1 MNRIHILLLALLLAM
16 NGVASGQGLTTE
28 GNDFWLTFLPNHH
41 LSGHL
46 TLLVSGDIATT
57 GRVVSTD
64 STWSQTFTVVPGV
77 VTSVAVPD
85 TFELG
90 EGKLWNKGLHIT
102 TGENISLYASNYR
115 EASYDITNVLP
126 TATLGQHYMVQ
137 TVTASDTSDW
147 ATTVGV
153 VATEDST
160 EVIFNMSWIDED
172 SLFTPWI
179 PFSVLLNRGET
190 YTFRT
195 LGDLSG
201 STVWSEGCKR
211 IAVFAGHECAY
222 VPESCGACDHLVEQV
237 IPTVYWGR
245 KFGITMTTLRS
256 SDYFKIT
263 ALYDSTEVR
272 YDDVSFMLNA
282 NQSRELSM
290 SRAAY
295 NAGFYLES
303 SRPVSV
309 FLYLKGGYCAGQ
321 FGDPAVAVIH
331 PIEQQFSSVTFA
343 NSNTGRI
350 SNHYVNLV
358 TKEIYSDNIML
369 DGAVVDAS
377 NFYPLQG
384 NEEYVYARIQIGH
397 GSHTITSQ
405 SGGFVAHTYGLG
417 DVESYAYPVGA
428 SLDPINPHSFL
439 NGMPFAWYSEANNS
453 FCLNDVFHF
462 SSEVA
467 NEFTT
472 DVVWYFGDGDTAT
485 GISVTHRYLQPGD
498 YNVMVVYSYV
508 DECLG
513 TISYTHN
520 ILIHVY
526 DQAISVTDTVVCG
539 TVCLWN
545 DQLYESVG
553 QYSVPFES
561 DAICDSVAVLNINA
575 FHIPPHPVIDHDYD
589 CEKHECSLRASGDGD
604 YWRWSSTP
612 DNPEIHGHEEEAVLT
627 VTPNVA
633 REYHLFMANSID
645 SLCGNDTSLVI
656 PQIDVFKAVIS
667 ANPFVADM
675 DNTTIILKDFSSNV
689 ASRVWYADTSFIGSG
704 QQEVYEYPIG
714 RDSVIITLVTNS
726 IYGCSDTAQ
735 ITLRLIME
743 GLYVPNIITPSKGD
757 NNCFQVQGSSL
768 LDGEIWIFNR
778 GGQQVW
784 HTDDI
789 NAVWDA
795 TYNGRPLPS
804 AAYVYTIRYRY
815 SHEPNIWY
823 RKTGTVTVI
832 R

>member
-1 MNRIHILLLALLLAM
+1 MSALLLM
-16 NGVASGQGLTTE
+16 VHVAARGQVLTTE

-41 LSGHL
+41 FSGHL
-46 TLLVSGDIATT
+46 TLLVSGNRPTT
-57 GRVVSTD
+57 GLVVSTD
-64 STWSQTFTVVPGV
+64 STWSQTFSVVPGV

-90 EGKLWNKGLHIT
+90 DCCSLRNKGLHVT
-102 TGENISLYASNYR
+102 TRESVSLYASNYR

-126 TATLGQHYMVQ
+126 TATLGQYYMLQ

-172 SLFTPWI
+172 SVFIPWH
-179 PFSVLLNRGET
+179 PFRVMLNRGET

-195 LGDLSG
+195 YGDLSG
-201 STVWSEGCKR
+201 STVWTEDCKR
-211 IAVFAGHECAY
+211 IAVFTGHECAY
-222 VPESCGACDHLVEQV
+222 VPEPCGACDHLVEQMV
-237 IPTVYWGR
+237 PTTYWGR
-245 KFGITMTTLRS
+245 KFGVTMTMLRS
-256 SDYFKIT
+256 SDNFKIT

-282 NQSRELSM
+282 NESRVLSM
-290 SRAAY
+290 SRPLY
-295 NAGFYLES
+295 SAGFYLES
-303 SRPVSV
+303 SKPVSLFV
-309 FLYLKGGYCAGQ
+309 YLKGGYCAGQ
-321 FGDPAVAVIH
+321 FGDPAVAIIH

-358 TKEIYSDNIML
+358 TKQIYSDNIIL
-369 DGAVVDAS
+369 DGAVVETS
-377 NFYPLQG
+377 NFSPLQG

-397 GSHTITSQ
+397 GSHTITSPM
-405 SGGFVAHTYGLG
+405 GGFVAHTYGLG
-417 DVESYAYPVGA
+417 DVESYAYSVGA
-428 SLDPINPHSFL
+428 SLDPINPHSYL
-439 NGMPFAWYSEANNS
+439 NGMPFAMYSEANNS

-485 GISVTHRYLQPGD
+485 GIAVTHQYQQPGD
-498 YNVMVVYSYV
+498 YNVTVSYSYV
-508 DECLG
+508 DDCLG
-513 TISYTHN
+513 VISYTHN
-520 ILIHVY
+520 LPIHVY
-526 DQAISVTDTVVCG
+526 DQAISVTDTVICG

-545 DQLYESVG
+545 DRLYDSVG
-553 QYSVPFES
+553 RYCVTFES

-575 FHIPPHPVIDHDYD
+575 FHIPPYPSISYDYD
-589 CEKHECSLRASGDGD
+589 CEEQRCSLRVSGDGD
-604 YWRWSSTP
+604 YWRWSSSP
-612 DNPEIHGHEEEAVLT
+612 DNPEVHGHEKDTILW

-633 REYHLFMANSID
+633 REYHLFMANSAD
-645 SLCGNDTSLVI
+645 SACGNDTSLVI
-656 PQIDVFKAVIS
+656 PQIDEFKAVVS
-667 ANPFVADM
+667 AIPPIADM
-675 DNTTIILKDFSSNV
+675 NNSTVILRDLSWGV
-689 ASRVWYADTSFIGSG
+689 ASRVWYADTSIIGFG
-704 QQEVYEYPIG
+704 QQEVYDYPLN

-735 ITLRLIME
+735 AVLRFISE
-743 GLYVPNIITPSKGD
+743 GLYVPNFITPSKGE
-757 NNCFQVQGSSL
+757 NNHFQVRGTSL

-778 GGQQVW
+778 GGQQLW
-784 HTDDI
+784 HTNNI
-789 NAVWDA
+789 NDFWDA
-795 TYNGRPLPS
+795 TFEGRDLPS
-804 AAYVYTIRYRY
+804 ATYVYTIRYRY
-815 SHEPNIWY
+815 RHEPNTWL